1 MNEKYIHQCPS
12 LFLFGASGRRNTAY
26 PLSSVSPVRIS
37 VSALQGIAVKPL
49 TSTIGFFFSCNLFTQ
64 FVIFTP
70 LFSEEIIS
78 V

>member
-1 MNEKYIHQCPS
+1 M
-12 LFLFGASGRRNTAY
+12 
-26 PLSSVSPVRIS
+26 
-37 VSALQGIAVKPL
+37 AVKPL
-49 TSTIGFFFSCNLFTQ
+49 TSPIGFFFSCNLFAQ